1 MDSDDETILSKMD
14 EHRIGEIDS
23 LDQSGVSTDVPLL
36 DTSVKQ
42 EVESDDEFRSGFIR
56 FPKFRRNSSNNFE
69 SKFSTK
75 MDMNF

>member
-23 LDQSGVSTDVPLL
+23 LDLSGVSTDVPLL

-42 EVESDDEFRSGFIR
+42 EVESDDEFRSGLRDIFT
-56 FPKFRRNSSNNFE
+56 KFVTNFLTKIVQT
-69 SKFSTK
+69 KFSTV
-75 MDMNF
+75 NF

>member
-23 LDQSGVSTDVPLL
+23 MDLSGVSTDVPLL

-42 EVESDDEFRSGFIR
+42 EVESDDEFRSGLRDIFTL
-56 FPKFRRNSSNNFE
+56 FFTKFLTKIVQT
-69 SKFSTK
+69 KFSIV
-75 MDMNF
+75 NF